1 MIISFVNLCKKAFRQ
16 VYMPVR
22 KLFIYS
28 LSAASSCGSTYESIS
43 CHNSLSPC
51 LVCDEKGIRIS
62 SCLNPSPVL
71 TAFTCLLIWLLLI
84 LSSLLQQLQVCNR
97 YLQSSHTSFCH
108 YQMGHDGY
116 LSTRTPALTGCSFLN
131 ISQSSYP
138 ILP

>member
-1 MIISFVNLCKKAFRQ
+1 MQDGVKTVRKYMIISFVNLCKKAFRQ

-62 SCLNPSPVL
+62 YCLNPSPVL

-84 LSSLLQQLQVCNR
+84 LSSFVATITGLKPLFTI
-97 YLQSSHTSFCH
+97 QSYIILSLS
-108 YQMGHDGY
+108 DG
-116 LSTRTPALTGCSFLN
+116 S
-131 ISQSSYP
+131 
-138 ILP
+138 

>member
-1 MIISFVNLCKKAFRQ
+1 MQDGVKTVRKYMIISFVNLCKKAFRQ

-84 LSSLLQQLQVCNR
+84 LSSFVATITVTVIYNPVIHHSVIIRWVMTDIYQQEHLL
-97 YLQSSHTSFCH
+97 
-108 YQMGHDGY
+108 
-116 LSTRTPALTGCSFLN
+116 
-131 ISQSSYP
+131 
-138 ILP
+138 